1 MELGTY
7 LVTYTPYSDVT
18 KRRTDTVDIRADGH
32 YVLSTITNRF
42 NKTSVPYTG
51 AGYAWEKIK

>member
-7 LVTYTPYSDVT
+7 LVSYEPYSNIGT
-18 KRRTDTVDIRADGH
+18 IKTDTVDIREDGH

-42 NKTSVPYTG
+42 NKTSIPYTG
-51 AGYAWEKIK
+51 AGYTWEKL